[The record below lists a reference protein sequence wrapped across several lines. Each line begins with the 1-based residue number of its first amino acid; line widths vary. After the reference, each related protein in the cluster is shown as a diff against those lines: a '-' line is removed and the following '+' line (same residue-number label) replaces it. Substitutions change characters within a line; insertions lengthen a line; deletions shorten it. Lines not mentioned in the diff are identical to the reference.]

1 MINMLSTQNF
11 RKQLMNTRKMS
22 AVQTQYRSVDVRNK
36 NNKKDYDLRF
46 NVLQN
51 NYELQKEGTSK

>member
-1 MINMLSTQNF
+1 
-11 RKQLMNTRKMS
+11 MS
-22 AVQTQYRSVDVRNK
+22 AVQTQYRSVDVRNE

>member
-36 NNKKDYDLRF
+36 NNKKDYDFIINFWINKLSF
-46 NVLQN
+46 FL
-51 NYELQKEGTSK
+51 KEIT

>member
-1 MINMLSTQNF
+1 
-11 RKQLMNTRKMS
+11 MNTRKMS
-22 AVQTQYRSVDVRNK
+22 AVQTQYRSVDVRNR

>member
-1 MINMLSTQNF
+1 
-11 RKQLMNTRKMS
+11 MNTRKMS
-22 AVQTQYRSVDVRNK
+22 SIQTQYRSVDIRSKN

-51 NYELQKEGTSK
+51 NYELQKEGSK

>member
-1 MINMLSTQNF
+1 MINLLSTQNF

-22 AVQTQYRSVDVRNK
+22 AVQAQYRSADTR
-36 NNKKDYDLRF
+36 NKKDYDLRF

-51 NYELQKEGTSK
+51 NYELQKEG